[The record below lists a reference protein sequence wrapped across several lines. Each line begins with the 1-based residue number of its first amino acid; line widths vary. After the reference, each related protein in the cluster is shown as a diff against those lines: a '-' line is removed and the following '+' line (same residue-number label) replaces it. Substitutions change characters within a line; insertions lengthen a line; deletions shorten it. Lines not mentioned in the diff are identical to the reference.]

1 MGFGY
6 KITHFVRIHQI
17 KIKKSYSQQSY
28 FLILLR
34 IEIDEPDESLLAHQ
48 AEFRFFVGAHTTIV
62 ETAPYAFGK
71 AATTFHETCPTLFHE
86 LFPLAIKIMLRRE
99 VRLPRLCVG
108 EVHRIIVAIGIL
120 IGQTTERMP
129 ELMHHHWT
137 KLRPMGI
144 SEVIGVVDAAPTIV
158 VGIHEDDDMFIGCTC
173 KHIVEFL
180 QMESGQI
187 AIAVERVEMRAQHR
201 VPPYTLSRPTRAA
214 LLRR

>member
-17 KIKKSYSQQSY
+17 KIKKSNSQQSY

-120 IGQTTERMP
+120 IGQATERMP
-129 ELMHHHWT
+129 KLMHHHWT

-144 SEVIGVVDAAPTIV
+144 SEVIGVVDAAPTVV
-158 VGIHEDDDMFIGCTC
+158 VGIHEDDDMFVGRTC
-173 KHIVEFL
+173 KHIVEFI

-187 AIAVERVEMRAQHR
+187 AIAVERIEMRAQYR
-201 VPPYTLSRPTRAA
+201 VPPDTLSRPTRAA